1 MLDRNASIK
10 ESKEFLTSNQIHK
23 LDELLSSS
31 VVSFKYLGALLF
43 AYGFPYVDFLKDGD
57 SIIFNAGYESNDLE
71 PQITY
76 DVKAKNVTGKM
87 ASSIKKVFKSVNLIE
102 NQLDSIILLP
112 PEMRQKRVQGWL
124 EDLDIDSGLFGTVL
138 KNWS

>member
-1 MLDRNASIK
+1 MLDRNALIK
-10 ESKEFLTSNQIHK
+10 ESKDFLISNQIHK

-71 PQITY
+71 PQIVY
-76 DVKAKNVTGKM
+76 DIKAKNITGKM
-87 ASSIKKVFKSVNLIE
+87 AVSIKKVFKSVDLIE

-112 PEMRQKRVQGWL
+112 PEMRQKRVKNLL
-124 EDLDIDSGLFGTVL
+124 EDWEIDSALFSTVL
-138 KNWS
+138 NNWS